1 MRSSSLEAANP
12 ACSRFL
18 AEWIFWYIDL
28 TFDGA
33 IYVSQASPFNELC
46 LHTVALINFS
56 RAKSSILIIGP
67 SELNHPIW
75 STVYETW
82 SFRNKKGL
90 SAGTLFVAE
99 VFQLPVNSCS
109 IWAQLRTNRLMLKNF
124 ATCGE
129 FPLKLRFLDGLLI
142 CSCLDS
148 LERDRAHA
156 NLNLHLL
163 LAQIRPLLVVNNILL
178 CLLFVC
184 VAKQNFSPQPISWFG
199 ISICPNV
206 SSGDYLLLQRLTPAV
221 APRVID
227 SLVV

>member
-33 IYVSQASPFNELC
+33 IYVSQASPFYELC

-67 SELNHPIW
+67 SELNPPIW

-99 VFQLPVNSCS
+99 VFQMSVKSCS
-109 IWAQLRTNRLMLKNF
+109 IWAQLRTNRLM
-124 ATCGE
+124 
-129 FPLKLRFLDGLLI
+129 
-142 CSCLDS
+142 
-148 LERDRAHA
+148 
-156 NLNLHLL
+156 
-163 LAQIRPLLVVNNILL
+163 
-178 CLLFVC
+178 
-184 VAKQNFSPQPISWFG
+184 
-199 ISICPNV
+199 
-206 SSGDYLLLQRLTPAV
+206 
-221 APRVID
+221 
-227 SLVV
+227 

>member
-18 AEWIFWYIDL
+18 AERIFWYIDL

-67 SELNHPIW
+67 SELNHRIW

-90 SAGTLFVAE
+90 SASTLFVAE
-99 VFQLPVNSCS
+99 VFQMLVKSCS
-109 IWAQLRTNRLMLKNF
+109 IWAQLRTNRLMLGKF
-124 ATCGE
+124 
-129 FPLKLRFLDGLLI
+129 FYLRRIPFEVAFFDGLLI
-142 CSCLDS
+142 CSRLDS
-148 LERDRAHA
+148 LDR
-156 NLNLHLL
+156 
-163 LAQIRPLLVVNNILL
+163 
-178 CLLFVC
+178 
-184 VAKQNFSPQPISWFG
+184 
-199 ISICPNV
+199 
-206 SSGDYLLLQRLTPAV
+206 
-221 APRVID
+221 
-227 SLVV
+227 

>member
-33 IYVSQASPFNELC
+33 IYVSQASPFYELC

-56 RAKSSILIIGP
+56 RAKSSILIIGA

-90 SAGTLFVAE
+90 SASSTLFVAE
-99 VFQLPVNSCS
+99 VFQMPVKSCS
-109 IWAQLRTNRLMLKNF
+109 IWAQLRTNRLM
-124 ATCGE
+124 
-129 FPLKLRFLDGLLI
+129 
-142 CSCLDS
+142 
-148 LERDRAHA
+148 
-156 NLNLHLL
+156 
-163 LAQIRPLLVVNNILL
+163 
-178 CLLFVC
+178 
-184 VAKQNFSPQPISWFG
+184 
-199 ISICPNV
+199 
-206 SSGDYLLLQRLTPAV
+206 
-221 APRVID
+221 
-227 SLVV
+227 